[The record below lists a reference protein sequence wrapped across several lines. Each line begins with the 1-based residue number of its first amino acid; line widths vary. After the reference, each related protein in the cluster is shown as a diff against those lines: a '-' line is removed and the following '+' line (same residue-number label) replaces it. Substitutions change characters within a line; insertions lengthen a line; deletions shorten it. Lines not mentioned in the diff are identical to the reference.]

1 MSTRNLD
8 AFFNP
13 GAIALIGASN
23 EPGSVGERV
32 LGNLLGAG
40 FAGAILPVNPRRA
53 VVHGIIC
60 YPDVAALPVVPDLA
74 VIATPPATVPGLLAA
89 LGARGTRAAVVLTA
103 GFSAD
108 PAAALSRHALLAAAQ
123 PHGLRLIGPNCL
135 GILASGTGINA
146 SFAHLDALPGKI
158 AFLTQSGAIVTS
170 ILDWAEAQGI
180 GFSHLVSLGDM
191 IDVDFGDLL
200 DYLAGDPGTEAILLY
215 VESVTNAR
223 KFISAA
229 RAAARVKPLI
239 VVKAG
244 RHAEGARAAASHTGA
259 LAGNDAVYD
268 AVFRRIGAL
277 RVNTLEELFDA
288 AAILATGHLPRGPR
302 VAILTNGGGIGV
314 LATDAL
320 IGQGGTLAELA
331 PATLAA
337 LDAKLPATWSH
348 GNPVDIV
355 GDAPGARYVDAA
367 AALAADPGVDAV
379 LALNCPTAIAS
390 SEAAASALI
399 QGWGTR
405 TEPMLVTSWV
415 GAAKAEPARKLFA
428 AAGIP
433 SYATPEQAVRAFMYL
448 VEYQRS
454 QALLTQVPPS
464 VPEAFAPDRAGARQ
478 LVAAALADGRDWLT
492 PPEVK
497 ALLTAYAI
505 PTVGGRIAPTPA
517 AAGEVAR
524 ELAGKVA
531 LKIVSAQ
538 IQHKSDVGGVVLD
551 LSRPETVATEAAA
564 MLERVRA
571 LRPEAHIDGFMVEPM
586 AARRDSWEL
595 IVGAT
600 QDPQFGPVLLFGQGG
615 TAVEVVRDQSLEL
628 PPLNMK
634 LARALIDRTRVAR
647 LLHGYRERAPADLDA
662 LALTLIKV
670 AQLITDLAAVVELDI
685 NPLLADAKGVLAL
698 DARVR
703 IAATADSGPERLAI
717 RPYPQ
722 ELEETLV
729 LADGRELLLRR
740 IRPEDESAL
749 RQTFATLSPDQVR
762 RHFAAATG
770 ALAQIDAA
778 RFTQIDYDRE
788 MALIL
793 TAPGNAGRT
802 PVYGLVRILIDAN
815 QERAEFVIA
824 LHPDV
829 TGQGLGHRL
838 MQRSI
843 AYARGRGLRQL
854 QGDVMRDNRVM
865 RRLAANLGF
874 VEESPPEA
882 PEIVRVRLA
891 IDNDDC

>member
-8 AFFNP
+8 AFFRP
-13 GAIALIGASN
+13 DAIALIGASN
-23 EPGSVGERV
+23 EVGSVGERV
-32 LGNLLGAG
+32 LANMVGAG
-40 FAGAILPVNPRRA
+40 FTGAIMPVNPHRS
-53 VVHGIIC
+53 VVRGIIC
-60 YPDVAALPVVPDLA
+60 YPDVAALPMVPDLA
-74 VIATPPATVPGLLAA
+74 VIATPPAAVAGALAA

-108 PAAALSRHALLAAAQ
+108 PAAPLARQALIAAAE

-135 GILASGTGINA
+135 GILASGSALNA
-146 SFAHLDALPGKI
+146 SFAHLAALPGKL
-158 AFLTQSGAIVTS
+158 AFVTQSGAIVTS
-170 ILDWAEAQGI
+170 ILDWAEAQGV
-180 GFSHLVSLGDM
+180 GFSHLISLGDM
-191 IDVDFGDLL
+191 LDVDFGDLL

-215 VESVTNAR
+215 IEAVTDAR

-288 AAILATGHLPRGPR
+288 AAILATGHRPRGPR

-320 IGQGGTLAELA
+320 IEQRGTLAELA
-331 PATLAA
+331 PETVAA
-337 LDAKLPATWSH
+337 LDGKLPATWSH

-355 GDAPGARYVDAA
+355 GDAPGSRYADAVT
-367 AALAADPGVDAV
+367 ALAADPGIDAI

-390 SEAAASALI
+390 SEEAARALI
-399 QGWGTR
+399 QAWGQR
-405 TEPMLVTSWV
+405 SEPMLVTSWV
-415 GAAKAEPARKLFA
+415 GAARAEPARRLFA
-428 AAGIP
+428 AADIP
-433 SYATPEQAVRAFMYL
+433 SYATPEQAVRAFLYL
-448 VEYQRS
+448 IEYRRS
-454 QALLTQVPPS
+454 QELLTQVPPS
-464 VPEAFAPDRAGARQ
+464 VPEEFAPDRARAQR
-478 LVAAALADGRDWLT
+478 LLAAALADGRAWLT

-497 ALLTAYAI
+497 TLLAAYGI
-505 PTVGGRIAPTPA
+505 PTVGGSIAATPEA
-517 AAGEVAR
+517 AAAAAR
-524 ELAGKVA
+524 ALGGKVA

-551 LSRPETVATEAAA
+551 LSRPETVAAEAAA

-571 LRPEAHIDGFMVEPM
+571 LRPEAHIDGFVVEPM
-586 AARRDSWEL
+586 AARRESWEL

-634 LARALIDRTRVAR
+634 LAQALIDRTRVAR
-647 LLHGYRERAPADLDA
+647 LLHGYRDRAPADLDA
-662 LALTLIKV
+662 LALTLLKV
-670 AQLITDLAAVVELDI
+670 AQLITDHAEVLELDI
-685 NPLLADAKGVLAL
+685 NPLLADARGVLAL

-703 IAATADSGPERLAI
+703 IAPSALAGPERLAI

-722 ELEETLV
+722 ELEETLT
-729 LADGRELLLRR
+729 LADGREFLLRP
-740 IRPEDESAL
+740 IRPEDEPAL
-749 RQTFATLSPDQVR
+749 RQAFATLTPTQVR
-762 RHFAAATG
+762 QHFAAAAET
-770 ALAQIDAA
+770 LEQIDAA
-778 RFTQIDYDRE
+778 RFTLIDYDRE
-788 MALIL
+788 LALIL
-793 TAPGNAGRT
+793 TAPGSAGRT
-802 PVYGLVRILIDAN
+802 PVYGLVRLLVDAD
-815 QERAEFVIA
+815 QEAAEFAIA

-838 MQRSI
+838 MQHSI
-843 AYARGRGLRQL
+843 AYARSRGLREL
-854 QGDVMRDNRVM
+854 RGDVMRDNGAM

-874 VEESPPEA
+874 VEEHPSTA
-882 PEIVRVRLA
+882 PESVRVRLA
-891 IDNDDC
+891 IADHGC

>member
-1 MSTRNLD
+1 MSIRNLD
-8 AFFNP
+8 AFFRP

-23 EPGSVGERV
+23 APGSVGERV
-32 LGNLLGAG
+32 LGNLIGAG

-74 VIATPPATVPGLLAA
+74 VIATPPATVPALLAE

-108 PAAALSRHALLAAAQ
+108 PAGSDSRQALLAAAQ
-123 PHGLRLIGPNCL
+123 PHGLRLVGPNCL

-146 SFAHLDALPGKI
+146 SFAHLDARPGKL

-288 AAILATGHLPRGPR
+288 AAILATGRQPRGPR

-320 IGQGGTLAELA
+320 IEQGGMLAELA
-331 PATLAA
+331 PQTLAA
-337 LDAKLPATWSH
+337 LNAKLPATWSH

-355 GDAPGARYVDAA
+355 GDAPGARYADAA
-367 AALAADPGVDAV
+367 AALAADPNVDAV

-390 SEAAASALI
+390 SEEAASALI
-399 QGWGTR
+399 QAWGGR

-448 VEYQRS
+448 VEYRRR

-464 VPEAFAPDRAGARQ
+464 VPEAFAPDRAGACG

-505 PTVGGRIAPTPA
+505 PTVGGGIAPTPA
-517 AAGEVAR
+517 AAAAAAR
-524 ELAGKVA
+524 TLGGKVA

-551 LSRPETVATEAAA
+551 LSRPETVAAEATA

-586 AARRDSWEL
+586 AVRRDSWEL

-600 QDPQFGPVLLFGQGG
+600 QDAQFGPVLLFGQGG

-628 PPLNMK
+628 PPLNMH
-634 LARALIDRTRVAR
+634 LAHALIDRTRVAR
-647 LLHGYRERAPADLDA
+647 LLHGYRDRAPADLDA

-698 DARVR
+698 DARVH
-703 IAATADSGPERLAI
+703 IAATTNGGPERLAI

-722 ELEETLV
+722 ELEATLA
-729 LADGRELLLRR
+729 LADGRELLLRP
-740 IRPEDESAL
+740 IRPEDEPAL
-749 RQTFATLSPDQVR
+749 RQAFATLTPAQIR
-762 RHFAAATG
+762 GHFAAATG

-788 MALIL
+788 MTLIL
-793 TAPGNAGRT
+793 TLPGSAGRT
-802 PVYGLVRILIDAN
+802 PVYGLVRMFIDAN
-815 QERAEFVIA
+815 REGAEFVIA

-829 TGQGLGHRL
+829 TGQGLGQRL
-838 MQRSI
+838 MQHGI
-843 AYARGRGLRQL
+843 AYARGRGLTEL
-854 QGDVMRDNRVM
+854 HGDVMRDNRAM
-865 RRLAANLGF
+865 RRLAAKLGF
-874 VEESPPEA
+874 VEETSPRIPA
-882 PEIVRVRLA
+882 AIRVRLA
-891 IDNDDC
+891 IANDDC

>member
-8 AFFNP
+8 AFFRPN
-13 GAIALIGASN
+13 AIALIGASN
-23 EPGSVGERV
+23 EQGSVGERV
-32 LGNLLGAG
+32 LSNLIGAG

-74 VIATPPATVPGLLAA
+74 VIATPPATVPALLAE
-89 LGARGTRAAVVLTA
+89 LGARGTRAAVILTA

-108 PAAALSRHALLAAAQ
+108 PAGSDSRHALLAAAQ
-123 PHGLRLIGPNCL
+123 PHGLRLVGPNCL

-146 SFAHLDALPGKI
+146 SFAHLDARPGKL

-200 DYLAGDPGTEAILLY
+200 DHLAGDPGTEAILLY
-215 VESVTNAR
+215 IESVTNAR

-229 RAAARVKPLI
+229 RAAARLKPLI

-288 AAILATGHLPRGPR
+288 AAILATGRQPRGPR

-320 IGQGGTLAELA
+320 IEQGGTLAELA
-331 PATLAA
+331 PETLAA
-337 LDAKLPATWSH
+337 LNAKLPATWSH

-390 SEAAASALI
+390 SEEAASALI
-399 QGWGTR
+399 QGWGGR

-433 SYATPEQAVRAFMYL
+433 SYATPEQAVRAFLYL
-448 VEYQRS
+448 VEYRRR

-464 VPEAFAPDRAGARQ
+464 IPEAFAPDRAGARQ

-497 ALLTAYAI
+497 ALLTAYGI
-505 PTVGGRIAPTPA
+505 PTVGGGIAPTPEA
-517 AAGEVAR
+517 AAEAAR
-524 ELAGKVA
+524 TLGGKVA

-551 LSRPETVATEAAA
+551 LSRPETVAAEAAA

-571 LRPEAHIDGFMVEPM
+571 LRPAARIDGFMVEPM
-586 AARRDSWEL
+586 AVRRDSWEL

-628 PPLNMK
+628 PPLNMH
-634 LARALIDRTRVAR
+634 LAHALIDRTRVAR
-647 LLHGYRERAPADLDA
+647 LLHGYRDRAPADLDA

-670 AQLITDLAAVVELDI
+670 AQLITDLATVVELDI

-703 IAATADSGPERLAI
+703 IAATANGGPERLAI

-722 ELEETLV
+722 ELEETLA
-729 LADGRELLLRR
+729 LADGRELLLRP
-740 IRPEDESAL
+740 IRPEDEPAL
-749 RQTFATLSPDQVR
+749 RQAFATLTPAQIR
-762 RHFAAATG
+762 GHFAAATG

-788 MALIL
+788 MTLIL
-793 TAPGNAGRT
+793 TVPGSAGRT
-802 PVYGLVRILIDAN
+802 PVYGLMRMFIDAN
-815 QERAEFVIA
+815 QEDAEFVIA

-829 TGQGLGHRL
+829 TGQGLGQRL
-838 MQRSI
+838 MQRGI
-843 AYARGRGLRQL
+843 AYARGRGLHQL
-854 QGDVMRDNRVM
+854 QGDVMRDNQVM

-874 VEESPPEA
+874 VEEAPPET
-882 PEIVRVRLA
+882 PDVVRVRLA
-891 IDNDDC
+891 IANDDC

>member
-8 AFFNP
+8 AFFRP

-40 FAGAILPVNPRRA
+40 FAGAIMPVNPRRA

-74 VIATPPATVPGLLAA
+74 VIATPPVTVPAALAE

-108 PAAALSRHALLAAAQ
+108 PNAALGRQALLAAAQ
-123 PHGLRLIGPNCL
+123 PHGMRLVGPNCL

-146 SFAHLDALPGKI
+146 SFAHLDALPGNI

-200 DYLAGDPGTEAILLY
+200 DYLAGDPSTEAILLY

-288 AAILATGHLPRGPR
+288 AEILATGHQPRGPR

-320 IGQGGTLAELA
+320 IEQGGTLAELA
-331 PATLAA
+331 PVTLAA

-367 AALAADPGVDAV
+367 TAIAADPGVDAV

-390 SEAAASALI
+390 SEEAASALI
-399 QGWGTR
+399 QAWGGR

-428 AAGIP
+428 AAGIS

-464 VPEAFAPDRAGARQ
+464 VPEAFAPDQAGARQ

-497 ALLTAYAI
+497 ALLAAYGI
-505 PTVGGRIAPTPA
+505 PTVGGGIAPTPE

-524 ELAGKVA
+524 ALAGKVA

-551 LSRPETVATEAAA
+551 LSRPETVVVEAAA

-600 QDPQFGPVLLFGQGG
+600 QDAQFGPVLLFGQGG

-703 IAATADSGPERLAI
+703 IAATAGHGPERLAI

-722 ELEETLV
+722 ELEETLT
-729 LADGRELLLRR
+729 LADGRALLLRP

-749 RQTFATLSPDQVR
+749 RKAFATLTPAQVR
-762 RHFAAATG
+762 QHFAAATG

-788 MALIL
+788 MTLIL
-793 TAPGNAGRT
+793 AAPGSAGRT
-802 PVYGLVRILIDAN
+802 PVHGLVRMFIDTD

-824 LHPDV
+824 LRPDV
-829 TGQGLGHRL
+829 AGQGLGHRL
-838 MQRSI
+838 MQRGI
-843 AYARGRGLRQL
+843 AYARSRGLTEIH
-854 QGDVMRDNRVM
+854 GDVMRDNQVM

-874 VEESPPEA
+874 VEEALPQTPGV
-882 PEIVRVRLA
+882 VRVRLA
-891 IDNDDC
+891 INDC

>member
-1 MSTRNLD
+1 
-8 AFFNP
+8 
-13 GAIALIGASN
+13 
-23 EPGSVGERV
+23 
-32 LGNLLGAG
+32 
-40 FAGAILPVNPRRA
+40 
-53 VVHGIIC
+53 
-60 YPDVAALPVVPDLA
+60 
-74 VIATPPATVPGLLAA
+74 
-89 LGARGTRAAVVLTA
+89 
-103 GFSAD
+103 
-108 PAAALSRHALLAAAQ
+108 
-123 PHGLRLIGPNCL
+123 
-135 GILASGTGINA
+135 
-146 SFAHLDALPGKI
+146 
-158 AFLTQSGAIVTS
+158 
-170 ILDWAEAQGI
+170 
-180 GFSHLVSLGDM
+180 
-191 IDVDFGDLL
+191 
-200 DYLAGDPGTEAILLY
+200 
-215 VESVTNAR
+215 
-223 KFISAA
+223 
-229 RAAARVKPLI
+229 
-239 VVKAG
+239 
-244 RHAEGARAAASHTGA
+244 
-259 LAGNDAVYD
+259 
-268 AVFRRIGAL
+268 
-277 RVNTLEELFDA
+277 
-288 AAILATGHLPRGPR
+288 PRGPR

-320 IGQGGTLAELA
+320 IEQGGTLAELA
-331 PATLAA
+331 PETLAA
-337 LDAKLPATWSH
+337 LNAKLPATWSH

-355 GDAPGARYVDAA
+355 GDAPGARYVHAA

-390 SEAAASALI
+390 SEEAASALI
-399 QGWGTR
+399 RGWGER

-448 VEYQRS
+448 IEYRRS

-464 VPEAFAPDRAGARQ
+464 VPEAFVPDLAGARQ
-478 LVAAALADGRDWLT
+478 LIAAALADGRDWLT
-492 PPEVK
+492 PPEVR
-497 ALLTAYAI
+497 ALLTAYGI
-505 PTVGGRIAPTPA
+505 PTVGGRIGSTPA

-524 ELAGKVA
+524 ELGGKVA

-551 LSRPETVATEAAA
+551 LSRPETVAAEAAA

-586 AARRDSWEL
+586 AVRRDSWEL

-647 LLHGYRERAPADLDA
+647 LLHGYRDRAPADLDA

-685 NPLLADAKGVLAL
+685 NPLLADTKGVLAL

-703 IAATADSGPERLAI
+703 IAATANGGPERLAI

-722 ELEETLV
+722 ELEETLA
-729 LADGRELLLRR
+729 LADGRELLLRP
-740 IRPEDESAL
+740 IRPEDEPAL
-749 RQTFATLSPDQVR
+749 RQTFATLSPAQVR

-788 MALIL
+788 MTLIL
-793 TAPGNAGRT
+793 TVPGSAGRT
-802 PVYGLVRILIDAN
+802 PVYGLMRMFIDAN
-815 QERAEFVIA
+815 QEDAEFVIA

-829 TGQGLGHRL
+829 TGQGLGQRL

-843 AYARGRGLRQL
+843 AYARSRGLHQL
-854 QGDVMRDNRVM
+854 QGDVMRDNQVM

-874 VEESPPEA
+874 VEEAPPET
-882 PEIVRVRLA
+882 PDVVRVRLA
-891 IDNDDC
+891 IANDDC